1 MLRAPHAGR
10 PLERAQT
17 TMNPKLKRTVQYL
30 LTVVFG
36 QGLAFL
42 LLPVVTRFLDPVEYG
57 EYALALSISGLV
69 GMFGSGWVRNVGLRL
84 YYDAGGRGTTRGFYL
99 GTTLAQAVMASAL
112 YAVVVLAL
120 QWSGFMVVSLD
131 VLLAAG
137 IMLIIGDQYGYAVTL
152 LRAEERSTAFTVAEI
167 GSGLVRFGATL
178 GGLYAG
184 FVEAELLF
192 AAMAAAYLVGAAFAV
207 PVLWRRLT
215 GPIRIDRVGVGE
227 TLRAGPAALPF
238 SVAAWLDNLASRLI
252 LEGFLGT
259 AVVGVFSVGYS
270 IGERLVGSLTQ
281 AVFMMAWPSVL
292 NAWREGGVAPAREA
306 LRDAQRIY
314 AFLTVGPVLF
324 LIVSS
329 ADVTRLLAGPE
340 YRDASSVIPL
350 VAGAM
355 WLRGLSS
362 YLNRHLELEKR
373 FARLSTVALVGAVVN
388 VGLSLA
394 LVKDFGMLGVATA
407 TVVSN
412 AGTCAFYFLTRDRR
426 LTALRSEA
434 FAAAAALAAA
444 AWGASR
450 LTAAVVR
457 PCHLA
462 EGDLQMLV
470 FVVVY
475 ALGVAL
481 VLLGGRLLAARRR
494 SA

>member
-1 MLRAPHAGR
+1 M
-10 PLERAQT
+10 T
-17 TMNPKLKRTVQYL
+17 PKLKRTVQYL

-69 GMFGSGWVRNVGLRL
+69 GMFASGWVRNVGLRL
-84 YYDAGGRGTTRGFYL
+84 YYDAGERGTTRGFYL
-99 GTTLAQAVMASAL
+99 GTTLAQAVMATAL
-112 YAVVVLAL
+112 YTVVVVLL
-120 QWSGFMVVSLD
+120 QLSGFVVVSLN
-131 VLLAAG
+131 VLIAAG
-137 IMLIIGDQYGYAVTL
+137 AMLIVGDQYGYAVTL

-184 FVEAELLF
+184 FAQAELLF
-192 AAMAAAYLVGAAFAV
+192 VAMAVAYLIGALVAV
-207 PVLWRRLT
+207 PVLWRRLV
-215 GPIRIDRVGVGE
+215 GPARIDRAGVSE

-329 ADVTRLLAGPE
+329 ADVTRLLAGPD
-340 YRDASSVIPL
+340 YREASAVVPL

-373 FARLSTVALVGAVVN
+373 FARLSTVALVGAVLN
-388 VGLSLA
+388 VGLSLL
-394 LVKDFGMLGVATA
+394 LVKDFGMVGVATA

-426 LTALRSEA
+426 LTAVRYGA
-434 FAAAAALAAA
+434 FASAGSLAVA
-444 AWGASR
+444 AWLASR
-450 LTAAVVR
+450 LVGAVVTPGR
-457 PCHLA
+457 LA
-462 EGDLQMLV
+462 VGDLEMLT

-475 ALGVAL
+475 AVGFAAVF
-481 VLLGGRLLAARRR
+481 LGGRLLAARRR
-494 SA
+494 LP